1 MKLKILSGN
10 IRGINSPEERCLLE
24 LHFRTWKADFL
35 FLQQTKLQHFP
46 QQFISHLGSGRI
58 VAFAALET
66 EGTWGGRGGYCDY
79 LGQGMAFSILFGV
92 QQTGKME
99 ILCGLSYL
107 LSRGSV

>member
-66 EGTWGGRGGYCDY
+66 EGTRGGIVIIWDKEWLLVFY
-79 LGQGMAFSILFGV
+79 LGSNKQA
-92 QQTGKME
+92 K
-99 ILCGLSYL
+99 
-107 LSRGSV
+107 